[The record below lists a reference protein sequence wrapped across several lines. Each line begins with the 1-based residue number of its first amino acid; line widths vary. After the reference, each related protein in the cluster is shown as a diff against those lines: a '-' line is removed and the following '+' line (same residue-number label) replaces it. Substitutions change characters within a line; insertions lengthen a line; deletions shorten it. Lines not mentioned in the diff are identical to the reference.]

1 MIKYFSVIII
11 MLLIPFSLF
20 AQDSYSAKID
30 SLMKAQAEVNHF
42 NGNVLV
48 AQSGN
53 IIYQNSFGYRNFETK
68 ELLDN
73 NSVFELASVSKQF
86 TAMGILLLIEKGKL
100 SLSDSLR
107 QFFPELPYSDI
118 TIQNLLTHTS
128 GLPDYMEAMNAKW
141 DHKKVAFND
150 DVIKFLATEKIPAN
164 FSPGEKFEYSNT
176 AYEMLASI
184 VEKVSGQSFKDYM
197 EENIFRPL
205 GMNNSRVYNTR
216 RSSYETIPNYAYGF
230 VYSDSL
236 KKYILPDSIPELD
249 IVYWLDGVQGDG
261 IINSTA
267 GDLLIWDR
275 ALKNNVLLSEA
286 MQSEMFKPQSVI
298 DSSAKMYYGYG
309 EFLFENKYGK
319 SIYHS
324 GGWPGY
330 STILKRFLSNDAT
343 IIILSNNESD
353 VRGISEGITGI
364 LFGDEVIFP
373 YVHKALNVDKE
384 ILKKY
389 AGSYTGVNLKIDII
403 FKDGKLYRD
412 YESRPDIELIPE
424 SETKFFYEDGRD
436 LQIEFQTGPDYNIEK
451 IWLISGGLKTEL
463 KKN

>member
-1 MIKYFSVIII
+1 
-11 MLLIPFSLF
+11 
-20 AQDSYSAKID
+20 
-30 SLMKAQAEVNHF
+30 MKAQAEVNHF

-107 QFFPELPYSDI
+107 QFSELPYSDI

-197 EENIFRPL
+197 EENVFRPL

-216 RSSYETIPNYAYGF
+216 RSSDETIPNYAYGF
-230 VYSDSL
+230 IYSDSL

-309 EFLFENKYGK
+309 EFLLKINTENRF
-319 SIYHS
+319 ITS
-324 GGWPGY
+324 GGCSWIQY
-330 STILKRFLSNDAT
+330 NIKRFLSNEAT

-364 LFGDEVIFP
+364 CLM
-373 YVHKALNVDKE
+373 
-384 ILKKY
+384 KK
-389 AGSYTGVNLKIDII
+389 
-403 FKDGKLYRD
+403 
-412 YESRPDIELIPE
+412 
-424 SETKFFYEDGRD
+424 
-436 LQIEFQTGPDYNIEK
+436 
-451 IWLISGGLKTEL
+451 
-463 KKN
+463 